1 MTVSIKKT
9 YIPSSLSKRDAQ
21 TQRHL
26 ILQSR
31 KNYLKAKKHPPS
43 RKSLNQLYQTR
54 KKLSSFRSKPSVH
67 VKTAKRFYD
76 VTHIGATKE
85 LANKSGCTL
94 KSLRQIIRKGEGA
107 YFSSGS
113 RPNQTPQSWA
123 VARLASALTS
133 GKAAAVDADILLSGC
148 KPGSKGHKSA
158 VNALNK
164 RRRSK

>member
-21 TQRHL
+21 TQRQL

-31 KNYLKAKKHPPS
+31 KNYLKAKG
-43 RKSLNQLYQTR
+43 KSLKQLYQTR

-67 VKTAKRFYD
+67 VKTAKRFYG
-76 VTHIGATKE
+76 VSHIGATRE

-94 KSLRQIIRKGEGA
+94 KSLQQIIRKGEGA